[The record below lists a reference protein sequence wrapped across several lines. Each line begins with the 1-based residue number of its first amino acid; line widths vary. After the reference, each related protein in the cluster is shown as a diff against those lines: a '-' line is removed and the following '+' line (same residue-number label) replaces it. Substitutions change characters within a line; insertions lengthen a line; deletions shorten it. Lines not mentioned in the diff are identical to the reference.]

1 MSSGLYYNSPA
12 MAMYFPYF
20 ELAASLFILLLAFEI
35 WTRHYENSLAR
46 FFSFFALTAFLCA
59 ILTYSYR
66 IAFTLDI
73 ARDINRI
80 SAVLWVFIFPVFT
93 HFALLFSKKDRFLRS
108 YYNYLWLYLP
118 PSIIGLFFLFTNL
131 MYQRYEIQNIGIVS
145 QPAGLYWLFIIEAFV
160 YFAWGVGVLFWYAR
174 VAPQKTEKDQALLIA
189 IGATASFLVGL
200 VTDFISPLILG
211 YRISPPTLIFDLAA
225 MNFFIFI
232 AMRSY
237 SLFAISP
244 ALAAN
249 DIIETMPDALI
260 VTDLDG
266 CVIFM
271 NDEAKKLLHASSSTL
286 CHIISSLFKNQTDYE
301 KLYDEVVCKKQLIE
315 RFSAELV
322 DPLGENLP
330 ALINARLLRVRG
342 FGETIGVVFV
352 IRDIRG

>member
-1 MSSGLYYNSPA
+1 
-12 MAMYFPYF
+12 MYFPYF

-35 WTRHYENSLAR
+35 WTRHYENQLAR
-46 FFSFFALTAFLCA
+46 FFSFFALAAFLCA

-80 SAVLWVFIFPVFT
+80 SALLWVFIFPIFT
-93 HFALLFSKKDRFLRS
+93 HFAILFAKKDSLFKNP
-108 YYNYLWLYLP
+108 YNYLWLYLP
-118 PSIIGLFFLFTNL
+118 PSIIGLFFLFTDL

-145 QPAGLYWLFIIEAFV
+145 QPSGLYWLFILEALV
-160 YFAWGVGVLFWYAR
+160 YFSLGVGLLYWYSR
-174 VAPQKTEKDQALLIA
+174 VAPQKTEKDQAYLIA
-189 IGATASFLVGL
+189 FGATLSFLVGL
-200 VTDFISPLILG
+200 VTDFVSPLLLG
-211 YRISPPTLIFDLAA
+211 YRFFPPTLIFDLAV

-244 ALAAN
+244 SLAAD

-271 NDEAKKLLHASSSTL
+271 NEEAKKILHASGINVCHVISTL
-286 CHIISSLFKNQTDYE
+286 FKKPADYE
-301 KLYDEVVCKKQLIE
+301 KLYDEVVRKKQLIE
-315 RFSAELV
+315 RFEAELK
-322 DPLGENLP
+322 DPLGETLP
-330 ALINARLLRVRG
+330 SLINARLLRVRG
-342 FGETIGVVFV
+342 FGETIGIVFV